1 MTIVES
7 RPDFWEVLA
16 GRAPGK
22 PVGPHDADVWRAV
35 SERLNPAK
43 ATPRLRDGVEVVELQ
58 SARGATYVML
68 RSPDEADPCYL
79 RLTPEEW
86 ALVECMDGQRSVA
99 RLVADFARITGRLA
113 PEQVTRV
120 VADLAG
126 NRLLEE
132 LPVDAFKT
140 LSAVRT
146 KGRLV
151 RTALAFAR
159 GRRMVLAN
167 VDPLVGFLYRAG
179 GKLLFTR
186 LVALFLGGLG
196 VLGLGAF
203 CVLWLRG
210 DQSVFLSGGSY
221 FTGAIVLL
229 VCNVF
234 ALACHELAHALAVK
248 HAGRRVPAAGFLVYF
263 GIPSVFVD
271 TTDVWMSSRRA
282 RIVTTAAG
290 PAAGLVLAGTMSLL
304 ALLLPPVAPLA
315 FKLAFV
321 WYLNAL
327 FNLNPLIALDGYY
340 LLMDW
345 LEIPNLRS
353 RALAWVGARLRRK
366 PPKFRELDGEGRLIA
381 LYGMLAVAWLAVA
394 ANLVWRIWVDR
405 VGGLFTGLWH
415 GGFLGKLGVLV
426 IVLALFAPMLYVL
439 GGKAV
444 RSVRRW
450 QRRRADAKVHEDL
463 PARLDGLRASGLG
476 GLHPDALTEMGREA
490 RWVRPRDGE
499 PLVHRGAAV
508 SDLFVVVE
516 GIAEA
521 RRPGDPGGVI
531 RQRIGAGGLIGLAN
545 ALTGNPAS
553 LEWYTIG
560 ATLLAVP
567 SGVVV
572 NAVGELPSPP
582 PADLAELED
591 LLDETPQF
599 STVSAEAYLGITARA
614 QVVPLPPGAPLVLD
628 GPADAALVAAGA
640 LQRYDGEEVR
650 RGSVIGPF
658 GNEGP
663 GEAAVARTHVR
674 VWRFPGLANV
684 SPLPPAPHPLAG
696 AGAVHAASGGGVH
709 SVRPPAPLVV
719 PPGPPSQDIDRD
731 VDGHFE
737 RRLRWLLVL
746 VLGFAVLLTGTN
758 FWPAPAWAE
767 MPSDRVLVQV
777 ESGTAEV
784 TVEGAPEG
792 LAAGADRYLGA
803 GDTILTGARSAVRL
817 TFRGGSV
824 AVLCAGTQL
833 AVGEL
838 FSPSGHPIQPTGRV
852 NLGKGRMLVDTASGS
867 SAFWPFQLTVQTQA
881 GPVVTQNL
889 ARLTVEPTGAQ
900 VAVGKVTLAGAP
912 APSGPA
918 PTCGD
923 GRSLPQRPTVDPSS
937 QPPPPTLQVD
947 PPSES
952 PSASPSTS
960 DSPSPEAT
968 NGPRPTTRGPN
979 VPPPVPTTQGP
990 GTQPS
995 PSPSPSTSS
1004 STSRSPDPP
1013 PTSSSSPPDD
1023 DPTIIG

>member
-1 MTIVES
+1 VTIVES

-35 SERLNPAK
+35 SDRLNPAK
-43 ATPRLRDGVEVVELQ
+43 ATPRLRDGVEVVQLQ
-58 SARGATYVML
+58 SARGAAYVML
-68 RSPDEADPCYL
+68 RSPDEDDPCYL

-126 NRLLEE
+126 NRLLDE
-132 LPVDAFKT
+132 LPVDAFKP
-140 LSAVRT
+140 LAAVARR
-146 KGRLV
+146 GRAV
-151 RTALAFAR
+151 ETALAFAR
-159 GRRMVLAN
+159 GRRVVLAN
-167 VDPLVGFLYRAG
+167 VDPLVGLLYRLG

-203 CVLWLRG
+203 GVLWLRG

-221 FTGAIVLL
+221 LTGAIVLL
-229 VCNVF
+229 LCNVF

-304 ALLLPPVAPLA
+304 ALLFPPIAPLA

-327 FNLNPLIALDGYY
+327 FNLNPFIALDGYY

-345 LEIPNLRS
+345 LEVPNLRA

-381 LYGMLAVAWLAVA
+381 LYGMLAVAWIGVA
-394 ANLVWRIWVDR
+394 ANLAWRIYSDR
-405 VGGLFTGLWH
+405 LRGLATGLWH
-415 GGFLGKLGVLV
+415 GGFTGKVGLL
-426 IVLALFAPMLYVL
+426 IILIALFAPALYVL
-439 GGKAV
+439 AGKAA
-444 RSVRRW
+444 RTW
-450 QRRRADAKVHEDL
+450 RRRRQRMADARVHEDL
-463 PARLDGLRASGLG
+463 PARLDALRASGLG
-476 GLHPDALTEMGREA
+476 GLAPEALTELGREA
-490 RWVRPRDGE
+490 RWLRPRDGE
-499 PLVHRGAAV
+499 PLMYRGAAV

-545 ALTGNPAS
+545 TLTGNPAS
-553 LEWYTIG
+553 LEWYTVG

-567 SGVVV
+567 APVVV
-572 NAVGELPSPP
+572 TAVGELPSPA

-614 QVVPLPPGAPLVLD
+614 EVVPLPPGAPLVLD

-658 GNEGP
+658 GNDAP

-684 SPLPPAPHPLAG
+684 SPLPPGPHPLAG
-696 AGAVHAASGGGVH
+696 AGGVHAASDGGVH
-709 SVRPPAPLVV
+709 SVRAPAPLVV

-731 VDGHFE
+731 ADGHFE
-737 RRLRWLLVL
+737 RHLRWLLVL
-746 VLGFAVLLTGTN
+746 VLSFAVLLTGTN

-767 MPSDRVLVQV
+767 MPADRVLAQV
-777 ESGTAEV
+777 ESGTAKV
-784 TVEGAPEG
+784 TVEGRSEA
-792 LAAGADRYLGA
+792 LDAGADRYLGA
-803 GDTILTGARSAVRL
+803 GDRILTGTRSAVRL

-824 AVLCAGTQL
+824 AVLCAGSEL
-833 AVGEL
+833 GVGEL

-852 NLGKGRMLVDTASGS
+852 SLAKGRMLVDTASGS
-867 SAFWPFQLTVQTQA
+867 SAFWPFVLTAETPA
-881 GPVVTQNL
+881 GLVATQNL
-889 ARLTVEPTGAQ
+889 ARLTVEPTGTQ
-900 VAVGKVTLAGAP
+900 VAVGKVTVAGAP
-912 APSGPA
+912 VAASGTA

-923 GRSLPQRPTVDPSS
+923 GRSLPQRPTIDPSS

-952 PSASPSTS
+952 PSASPSAS
-960 DSPSPEAT
+960 ESASSAPAT
-968 NGPRPTTRGPN
+968 PRATATRGPV
-979 VPPPVPTTQGP
+979 VPPPVPTTAGP
-990 GTQPS
+990 PS
-995 PSPSPSTSS
+995 PKSPTPSPSTSS
-1004 STSRSPDPP
+1004 PTPRSPDPESPSP
-1013 PTSSSSPPDD
+1013 PTD